1 MAFHGIQ
8 GNIMDP
14 FSIFNGTT
22 QAVKKFYHH
31 KITAALDN
39 QTGFF
44 ACFYPGNKGILSPF
58 FFDRLFSRIK
68 LDKKKTAKLSHLNE
82 TGTVIYV
89 SKYKSHIDFLF
100 YRTIFEKNA
109 LPYPEIIFDTAFF
122 FLLPVK
128 RLFKIFIT
136 QIDSLICTFS
146 FKDPYVSRYFFGEFS
161 KGRSGFIHLV
171 ESKSFYKRFIRSKP
185 SPLLHL
191 IHFQKSS
198 DRPLLLVPQTIIYS
212 LKPIRTTSSL
222 FDILLGSNEK
232 PGRLKRL
239 AAMFQKPD
247 KICIEIS
254 DPINLK
260 EFLNRPDIKNIDE
273 DFQAYSLR
281 THLMDLLNRQKQSFT
296 GPVLKT
302 RAEITEDI
310 LTQKTLQEFM
320 KAHSEQNE
328 TPLMTTHKKAAS
340 YIKEIAASY
349 SLPVIYIL
357 EKILT
362 WAFNNIFE
370 GVVVDQDGLDRIR
383 EESKKAPVI
392 LAPCHK
398 SHLDYLLLSYLMF
411 KNNMPCPHIAA
422 GKNLSFW
429 PLGPIFRSGGAFFL
443 RRTFKGAPLYS
454 RIFGAYVEKLLSEG
468 FNMEFFIEG
477 GRSRTGKLLSP
488 KLGLLSM
495 LIKAHRNKA
504 CEDLIFIPA
513 YVGYDRVLEED
524 AYLHEIEGGKKE
536 SENLSQLIKAR
547 KFLKRKYG
555 KVYIKFHEPISLNAY
570 LRDKDEFQ
578 RFMGEDQHKKLC
590 QSMGYKLI
598 NAINN
603 TTIITPHGIIAS
615 GILNSPAGR
624 FSKKELMF
632 RVSAYMNMLTF
643 CNAELADTLT
653 IDPDRALDRVLQN
666 FVSRK
671 FIELADDEEDEI
683 TENTRFF
690 VKDNKRPV
698 LDYYKNN
705 AIAFFIPAA
714 YTALAILK
722 TDRFQFSSTDLHKT
736 YGFLQDFFIDEFS
749 FDDEKTCSEHISDSI
764 KAFMEEGVVVPHP
777 EFSDTF
783 NLTSEGFRQLR
794 SFSVFLKPFMESYKV
809 ALLYFEKYPA
819 GKHDAKER
827 IKKIQAKGL
836 KMYKRQ
842 DILLKE
848 SLSNINYT
856 NATTF
861 FMNNGVNGTEDN
873 DAIVKYKKIIEDF
886 LVILTV

>member
-1 MAFHGIQ
+1 MPVFIPGTQ
-8 GNIMDP
+8 DFCLP
-14 FSIFNGTT
+14 FYLVNF
-22 QAVKKFYHH
+22 
-31 KITAALDN
+31 
-39 QTGFF
+39 
-44 ACFYPGNKGILSPF
+44 SPA
-58 FFDRLFSRIK
+58 SVWT
-68 LDKKKTAKLSHLNE
+68 KKKTRQLNHLDE
-82 TGTVIYV
+82 AGTIIYV
-89 SKYKSHIDFLF
+89 SKYKSLIDFCF
-100 YRTIFEKNA
+100 YRTIFEKND
-109 LPYPEIIFDTAFF
+109 LPYPEIIFDTTFF

-128 RLFKIFIT
+128 RLFRIFIT
-136 QIDSLICTFS
+136 QVDHIFRHFS
-146 FKDPYVSRYFFGEFS
+146 FKDPYESGYFFDEFS
-161 KGRSGFIHLV
+161 RGRSGFIHLV
-171 ESKSFYKRFIRSKP
+171 ESKSFYKRFIRSQP

-191 IHFQKSS
+191 IHFQKTSE
-198 DRPLLLVPQTIIYS
+198 RPLLLVPQTIVYS
-212 LKPIRTTSSL
+212 LKPIRSTSSL
-222 FDILLGSNEK
+222 FDILLGSNEQ

-247 KICIEIS
+247 KICVEIS
-254 DPINLK
+254 EPVNLK
-260 EFLNRPDIKNIDE
+260 EFLNQPDIRDIDE

-281 THLMDLLNRQKQSFT
+281 SHLIDLLNRQKKSFT

-302 RAEITEDI
+302 QAELTEDI
-310 LTQKTLQEFM
+310 LTQKSLQEFM
-320 KAHSEQNE
+320 KNHSEQNE
-328 TPLMTTHKKAAS
+328 QTLMATHKKAAS

-349 SLPVIYIL
+349 NLPVIYIL

-443 RRTFKGAPLYS
+443 RRTFKGLPLYS
-454 RIFGAYVEKLLSEG
+454 KIFAAYIEKLLVEG
-468 FNMEFFIEG
+468 FNLEFFIEG

-488 KLGLLSM
+488 KLGFLSM
-495 LIKAHRNKA
+495 IIKAHRNQA
-504 CEDLIFIPA
+504 CEDLIFIPT

-547 KFLKRKYG
+547 KFLKKKYG
-555 KVYIKFHEPISLNAY
+555 KVYIKFHEPISLNSY
-570 LRDKDEFQ
+570 LREKDEFQ
-578 RFMGEDQHKKLC
+578 KYMGEDQHKKLC
-590 QSMGYKLI
+590 RSMGYKLI

-615 GILNSPAGR
+615 GILNAPISR

-653 IDPDRALDRVLQN
+653 IDPDNALNRVLEN
-666 FVSRK
+666 FVARK
-671 FIELADDEEDEI
+671 FIELADEEDDEI

-690 VKDNKRPV
+690 VKDNKRPI

-722 TDRFQFSSTDLHKT
+722 TDRFQFSSTDLIET
-736 YGFLQDFFIDEFS
+736 YEFLQNFFIDEFS
-749 FDDEKTCSEHISDSI
+749 YDDEKTCSEHIAISI
-764 KAFMEEGVVVPHP
+764 KAFMEEGVLVPHP
-777 EFSDTF
+777 DVSDTF
-783 NLTSEGFRQLR
+783 NLTSEGFRKLR
-794 SFSVFLKPFMESYKV
+794 SFAVFLRPFMESYKV
-809 ALLYFEKYPA
+809 ALLYFEKYPKD
-819 GKHDAKER
+819 KHDDKER
-827 IKKIQAKGL
+827 IKKIQATGL

-842 DILLKE
+842 DIFLKE
-848 SLSNINYT
+848 SLSKINYI
-856 NATTF
+856 NAVSF
-861 FMNNGVNGTEDN
+861 FIKNGVTGSEDE
-873 DAIVKYKKIIEDF
+873 DAILTNKNIIEGF
-886 LVILTV
+886 LAILSV

>member
-1 MAFHGIQ
+1 ML
-8 GNIMDP
+8 N
-14 FSIFNGTT
+14 N
-22 QAVKKFYHH
+22 QAGY
-31 KITAALDN
+31 
-39 QTGFF
+39 F
-44 ACFYPGNKGILSPF
+44 ACLYPGTKGFLTRF
-58 FFDRLFSRIK
+58 FFNHLFSKIG
-68 LDKKKTAKLSHLNE
+68 LDKKKAGKLNDLNGK
-82 TGTVIYV
+82 GTVIYV
-89 SKYKSHIDFLF
+89 SKYKSIIDFIIC
-100 YRTIFEKNA
+100 RTLFEKDA
-109 LPYPEIIFDTAFF
+109 LPYPEIFFDTVFF

-136 QIDSLICTFS
+136 QLDSLIRTFS
-146 FKDPYVSRYFFGEFS
+146 FKDPYASGYFFDEFS
-161 KGRSGFIHLV
+161 RGRCGFIHLV
-171 ESKSFYKRFIRSKP
+171 ESKSFHKRFIRSKP

-191 IHFQKSS
+191 IHFQKNS
-198 DRPLLLVPQTIIYS
+198 DIPLLLVPQTIIYS

-222 FDILLGSNEK
+222 FDILLGSNER

-239 AAMFQKPD
+239 AAMFKKPD

-254 DPINLK
+254 DPVNLK

-281 THLMDLLNRQKQSFT
+281 SYLMDLLNRQKRSFT

-310 LTQKTLQEFM
+310 LTQKSLQKFM
-320 KAHSEQNE
+320 RIYSEENDIS
-328 TPLMTTHKKAAS
+328 LRGTHKKAS
-340 YIKEIAASY
+340 GYIKEIAASY
-349 SLPVIYIL
+349 SIPVIYIF
-357 EKILT
+357 EKLLT

-370 GVVVDQDGLDRIR
+370 GVVVDHDGLDRIR

-398 SHLDYLLLSYLMF
+398 SHLDYLLVSYLMF

-454 RIFGAYVEKLLSEG
+454 RIFAEYVKKLLSEG
-468 FNMEFFIEG
+468 FNLEFFIEG

-495 LIKAHRNKA
+495 LIKAHRSQA
-504 CEDLIFIPA
+504 CEDLIFIPT

-536 SENLSQLIKAR
+536 SENISQLIKAR
-547 KFLKRKYG
+547 KFLKTKYG
-555 KVYIKFHEPISLNAY
+555 KVYIKFHEPISLNKY
-570 LRDKDEFQ
+570 LREKDEFQ
-578 RFMGEDQHKKLC
+578 RVMGDEQHKKLC

-598 NAINN
+598 NAINK
-603 TTIITPHGIIAS
+603 TTIVTPHGIIAS
-615 GILNSPAGR
+615 GILNSPTSR

-632 RVSAYMNMLTF
+632 RVSAYMSMLNF

-653 IDPDRALDRVLQN
+653 INPDRALDRVLQN

-671 FIELADDEEDEI
+671 FVELADDEEKEI

-690 VKDNKRPV
+690 VKDNKRAI

-722 TDRFQFSSTDLHKT
+722 TDRFQFSSTDLYKT
-736 YGFLQDFFIDEFS
+736 YGYLQDFFIDEFS
-749 FDDEKTCSEHISDSI
+749 FDDEKTSNEHISESI

-777 EFSDTF
+777 NFPDTF

-809 ALLYFEKYPA
+809 ALHFFEKYPA
-819 GKHDAKER
+819 GKYDTRDR
-827 IKKIQAKGL
+827 IKRIQTMGL
-836 KMYKRQ
+836 KMYKRE

-848 SLSNINYT
+848 SLSKINYI
-856 NATTF
+856 NATSF
-861 FMNNGVNGTEDN
+861 FINNGINGSEDRE
-873 DAIVKYKKIIEDF
+873 AIEKYKKFIEDF
-886 LVILTV
+886 LSILTV

>member
-1 MAFHGIQ
+1 MEPKEIR
-8 GNIMDP
+8 MKL
-14 FSIFNGTT
+14 FSIFSDISQTAKRLYNR
-22 QAVKKFYHH
+22 V
-31 KITAALDN
+31 ITATLSGRTN
-39 QTGFF
+39 YF
-44 ACFYPGNKGILSPF
+44 ACFYPGNTGFLTPF
-58 FFDRLFSRIK
+58 LFDKLFSRIG
-68 LDKKKTAKLSHLNE
+68 LDKKKAAKLTRLNE

-89 SKYKSHIDFLF
+89 SKYKSLIDFCF

-109 LPYPEIIFDTAFF
+109 LPYPEIIFDAAFF

-128 RLFKIFIT
+128 RLFQIFIT
-136 QIDSLICTFS
+136 QLDHLLRHFS
-146 FKDPYVSRYFFGEFS
+146 FKDPYASGYFFDEFS
-161 KGRSGFIHLV
+161 RGRSGFIHLV
-171 ESKSFYKRFIRSKP
+171 ESKSFNKRFIRSQP

-191 IHFQKSS
+191 IHFQKTSE
-198 DRPLLLVPQTIIYS
+198 RPLLLVPQTIVYS
-212 LKPIRTTSSL
+212 LKPIRSTSSL
-222 FDILLGSNEK
+222 FDILLGSNER

-254 DPINLK
+254 EPVNLK
-260 EFLNRPDIKNIDE
+260 EFLDRPEIRNIDE

-281 THLMDLLNRQKQSFT
+281 SHLIDLLNRQKRSFT

-310 LTQKTLQEFM
+310 LTQKSLQEFM
-320 KAHSEQNE
+320 KTHSEQNE
-328 TPLMTTHKKAAS
+328 QSLMVTHKKAAS

-443 RRTFKGAPLYS
+443 RRTFKGVPLYS
-454 RIFGAYVEKLLSEG
+454 KIFAAYIEKLLIEG
-468 FNMEFFIEG
+468 FNLEFFIEG

-488 KLGLLSM
+488 KLGFLSM
-495 LIKAHRNKA
+495 IIKAHRNQA
-504 CEDLIFIPA
+504 CEDLIFIPT

-524 AYLHEIEGGKKE
+524 AYLHEIEGGKKQ
-536 SENLSQLIKAR
+536 SENLTQLIKAR
-547 KFLKRKYG
+547 KFLKKKYG

-570 LRDKDEFQ
+570 LREKDEFQ
-578 RFMGEDQHKKLC
+578 RYMGEDQHKKLC
-590 QSMGYKLI
+590 RSMGYKLI

-615 GILNSPAGR
+615 GILNSPISR

-643 CNAELADTLT
+643 CKAELADTLT
-653 IDPDRALDRVLQN
+653 IDPDNALNRVLEN

-671 FIELADDEEDEI
+671 FIELADEEDDEI

-690 VKDNKRPV
+690 VKDNKRPI

-722 TDRFQFSSTDLHKT
+722 IDRFQFSSTDLIET
-736 YGFLQDFFIDEFS
+736 YAFLQDFFIDEFS
-749 FDDEKTCSEHISDSI
+749 YDDERTCSELIAISM
-764 KAFMEEGVVVPHP
+764 KAFMEEGVLVPHP
-777 EFSDTF
+777 DAPDTF
-783 NLTSEGFRQLR
+783 NLTSEGLRKLR
-794 SFSVFLKPFMESYKV
+794 SFAVFLRPFLESYKV
-809 ALLYFEKYPA
+809 ALLYFEKYPKD
-819 GKHDAKER
+819 KHDDKER

-842 DILLKE
+842 DIFLKE
-848 SLSNINYT
+848 SLSKINYI
-856 NATTF
+856 NGVTF
-861 FMNNGVNGTEDN
+861 FLKNGVSGSEDEE
-873 DAIVKYKKIIEDF
+873 AILKNKEIIEGF
-886 LVILTV
+886 LAILAV